1 MKKLIILAVFIMTTL
16 QVTAQDWSG
25 KVYVTGK
32 IYPGFYVTN
41 SSDTVYGYF
50 SHGTQTGNQKKC
62 YYYKNEM
69 DRKPTTE
76 FSPDEIKGFKV
87 ADKLYRSLNYSGG
100 LLNKPMRFILVTKE
114 GAISEMVFYSE
125 DGNATPETLFHKAH
139 DASNATPV
147 TIAYFGLGFAKKLSQ
162 YLSDYP
168 ELSKK
173 VADKEK
179 GYGMLKLLDIIAEY
193 NSWYASRTK

>member
-1 MKKLIILAVFIMTTL
+1 
-16 QVTAQDWSG
+16 
-25 KVYVTGK
+25 
-32 IYPGFYVTN
+32 
-41 SSDTVYGYF
+41 
-50 SHGTQTGNQKKC
+50 
-62 YYYKNEM
+62 
-69 DRKPTTE
+69 
-76 FSPDEIKGFKV
+76 
-87 ADKLYRSLNYSGG
+87 
-100 LLNKPMRFILVTKE
+100 
-114 GAISEMVFYSE
+114 MVFYSE